1 MGKFE
6 RLVKS
11 KEGVE
16 KFRAKYRIPPK
27 VVVYLPYNNSKRKLV
42 CTRIRQRLLISDR

>member
-16 KFRAKYRIPPK
+16 KFRAKYRIPPR
-27 VVVYLPYNNSKRKLV
+27 VG
-42 CTRIRQRLLISDR
+42 IRYAT